1 MRLYYADTSPYAR
14 KVRVVI
20 AEKGLEERIEAVP
33 CNPFDDPAA
42 LKAANPLIKVP
53 ALEREDGGVLYDSP
67 VIVEYLDRLGSGG
80 RLIPEDGVARW
91 EALRRQALGD
101 GLLDAAFSIV
111 MERRRPESE
120 QSAHWLGRWR
130 AAIEHSLDA
139 IEEEIAQL
147 PERIDI
153 GQIAFGAALGYLDFR
168 LPDLEWRAGRPKA
181 AAWFAAFAER
191 PSMIAT
197 RPLAA

>member
-1 MRLYYADTSPYAR
+1 MRLYYAGASPYAR

-20 AEKGLEERIEAVP
+20 AEKGLDHRVEAVR
-33 CNPFDDPAA
+33 CNPFDDPAE

-53 ALEREDGGVLYDSP
+53 SLVIDDGAVLYDSP
-67 VIVEYLDRLGSGG
+67 VIAEYLDALGPDN
-80 RLIPEDGVARW
+80 RLIPDAGPARW

-111 MERRRPESE
+111 MERRRPETERSE
-120 QSAHWLGRWR
+120 SWLARWC
-130 AAIEHSLDA
+130 AAIERSLDA
-139 IEEEIAQL
+139 IEAETGRL
-147 PERIDI
+147 PDALGI

-168 LPDLEWRAGRPKA
+168 LPDLDWRAGRPRA
-181 AAWFAAFAER
+181 AAWFAAFSER

-197 RPLAA
+197 RPAT